1 MKFTEEQL
9 IMRTRAGHNN
19 QAMLVTTDPESCS
32 AYGVKRQSILNGSKF
47 FHVVDGLPSDIMHDL
62 LEGVL
67 PRHMKIML
75 KKFIC
80 EKKFFI
86 LEELNHRLS
95 CFPYGSSDSTNKPSS
110 INNLNTADSHLKQS
124 GIVIFLFFFKFL
136 NVGNVQYTNLQPV
149 CLSNC

>member
-1 MKFTEEQL
+1 MLSMKFAEEEL
-9 IMRTRAGHNN
+9 VMRTREGHNN

-32 AYGVKRQSILNGSKF
+32 VYGVKTQSVLNGTKF

-67 PRHMKIML
+67 PRHMKMML

-80 EKKFFI
+80 EKFFT

-95 CFPYGSSDSTNKPSS
+95 CFPYGSSDSTNKQ
-110 INNLNTADSHLKQS
+110 A
-124 GIVIFLFFFKFL
+124 IF
-136 NVGNVQYTNLQPV
+136 NQ
-149 CLSNC
+149 